1 MRLIRNAKPESKT
14 YPISGQNGYTLLSD
28 QNRLKTTPFAQT
40 HKAHIREYPLPAN
53 PGLDFMCHI
62 DITRLSAIVLTCTN
76 PRHQAALL
84 LNVLSTM
91 YRIEAFRVL
100 YEKTVLT
107 VSEKENDL

>member
-1 MRLIRNAKPESKT
+1 M
-14 YPISGQNGYTLLSD
+14 
-28 QNRLKTTPFAQT
+28 
-40 HKAHIREYPLPAN
+40 
-53 PGLDFMCHI
+53 
-62 DITRLSAIVLTCTN
+62 LTCTN
-76 PRHQAALL
+76 GRDQAALL